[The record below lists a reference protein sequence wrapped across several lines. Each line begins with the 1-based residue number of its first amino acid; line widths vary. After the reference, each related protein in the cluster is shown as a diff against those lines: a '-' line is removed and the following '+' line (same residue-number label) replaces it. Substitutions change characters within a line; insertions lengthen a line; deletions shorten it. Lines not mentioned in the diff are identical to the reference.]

1 MKNIS
6 SIKNQFPI
14 FDNKINNKD
23 LIYLDSAASAQKPRV
38 VLETLQKAYSETYS
52 NVHRGLH
59 WLSETSTEKYEN
71 VRIKAAK
78 FLGANSSNEIIY
90 GYGATYLI
98 NMVANTWG
106 LANLKENDE
115 IIISIADHHANIVPW
130 QMVCQRTGSKIKA
143 FNLNEND
150 EPDLENLKSLISDK
164 TKIIAVP
171 HVSNVLGSV
180 YPLEEISKIAKSAN
194 ALFFVDG
201 CQGAIHLPVN
211 VSEIGC
217 DFYVFSAHKL
227 YSAGGVGILWGKKS
241 ILNEMPPFLGG
252 GDMIDNVNIDVS
264 TYAEP
269 PYRFEAGT
277 PPIAE
282 IIALGEAISFV
293 ENIGMENIRNHEEK
307 LLNYFHGLL
316 DNFPGLKIY
325 GNSNNKSGVISFTM
339 ENAHPHDIA
348 TILDQEGIAIR
359 AGHHCAQPLMK
370 YFNIPATARASLGIY
385 SSKKDA
391 DELLKGLNKVK
402 KLLK

>member
-1 MKNIS
+1 MQNIT
-6 SIKNQFPI
+6 SIKSQFPI